1 MNGVSPRSVPLLVV
15 ALLAV
20 GLVVPAVPASAAA
33 DGHDGTRLSAV
44 LTLTGRAG
52 DRIRLQELAARRP
65 SPARLRALAPA
76 GSHRDA
82 ALRFAAD
89 HGLEVVRADAWTV
102 TVAGPAAA
110 VAADFGTSVHSSGAG
125 TWAPRPAVPASLASD
140 VSSVVGLDT
149 RRFHR
154 PHATLTG
161 AENPQTSV
169 SIRAAYDLPAAWRGA
184 GVTVGVLN
192 LSGWNPGDLRTFAR
206 REGIALSA
214 DQITEVPV
222 GADPHVLDG
231 AGSEFEVAM
240 DAEAVLAAAPEARQ
254 RLYFAPNTSAGV
266 VSAFQAMA
274 ADAEAGRLQ
283 VVTTSWG
290 VCEKAFDTSEPQAAR
305 DAYAVAI
312 DRLVAAGATLFAASG
327 DASAFDCS
335 YADRPDNE
343 AVVDFPASYVN
354 TVGVG
359 GTTLTP
365 GHPEVAWHE
374 QGFDNYLGDG
384 SGGGQS
390 VEQPLPSYQVGL
402 VAGAT
407 HRLVPDI
414 AADADPQ
421 SGLKVYVGSQ
431 GGWGVG
437 GGTSLSSPLWAG
449 MLASAL
455 SVQARTTGLGNILP
469 ALYAGAAD
477 PGGGLIDITAGHNAL
492 FNAGP
497 GYDQVTGLG
506 VPRWSALGPRLLAAT
521 PAVPTSG
528 TVSRSARPP
537 RSGEPRLPGVLYVR
551 TRTVPLAVTV
561 PKGSSYQGF
570 SAGEMVPGCARLQA
584 SPPTTVQ
591 LEPDPWQGSHDLML
605 TGFDSAQVCH
615 VAHAVVVYD
624 TVRPTT
630 TVSATVPSGG
640 GTDVRITLGGK
651 DATSGIGIYKVS
663 ILDTRGRTVFHTA
676 TRAATVVTSLTAG
689 RSYRIQATARDR
701 AGNEGL
707 TVHTGVTMPY
717 DAGFFSPWGTWTRVD
732 GSGDFT
738 GPHLRSRVRGATARL
753 SAVTRG
759 IEVILL
765 RGPHSGYVDVVVDGH
780 RTARWDLYAATTSVL
795 RRKVAVWPRSGRHT
809 VELRVVG
816 GHRRDSKA
824 SFVVIEGVTVLR

>member
-1 MNGVSPRSVPLLVV
+1 MPPRPVPLLVA

-20 GLVVPAVPASAAA
+20 GLAVPAVPATAHAAA
-33 DGHDGTRLSAV
+33 DPDRTRLSAV

-52 DRIRLQELAARRP
+52 DRARLHGLAARRP
-65 SPARLRALAPA
+65 SPARLRDLAPA
-76 GSHRDA
+76 VTHRDA
-82 ALRFAAD
+82 ALRFATG

-102 TVAGPAAA
+102 TVSGPAAA
-110 VAADFGTSVHSSGAG
+110 IAADFGTSVHTSAAG
-125 TWAPRPAVPASLASD
+125 TWAPGPAVPASLAGD
-140 VSSVVGLDT
+140 VSSLVGLDT
-149 RRFHR
+149 RPLHH
-154 PHATLTG
+154 PHATLNGTD
-161 AENPQTSV
+161 NPQTSA
-169 SIRAAYDLPAAWRGA
+169 SIRSAYDLPAAWRGA

-192 LSGWNPGDLRTFAR
+192 LAGWNPGDLTTFAR
-206 REGIALSA
+206 HEGIPLAA
-214 DQITEVPV
+214 GQVTEVSV
-222 GADPHVLDG
+222 GADPRALDG

-274 ADAEAGRLQ
+274 ADAEAGLLQ

-290 VCEKAFDTSEPQAAR
+290 ICEKAFDTSEPAATR
-305 DAYAVAI
+305 EAYAVAI

-327 DASAFDCS
+327 DAGAFDCS
-335 YADRPDNE
+335 YADVPDNE

-365 GHPEVAWHE
+365 GHPEVAWHD

-390 VEQPLPSYQVGL
+390 VEQPLPGYQAGL

-407 HRLVPDI
+407 HRLVPDV
-414 AADADPQ
+414 AADGDPQ
-421 SGLKVYVGSQ
+421 SGLKVYVRSQ

-455 SVQARTTGLGNILP
+455 SSQVRSTGLGNILP

-477 PGGGLIDITAGHNAL
+477 PGGGLVDITAGHNGL
-492 FNAGP
+492 FNAGA

-521 PAVPTSG
+521 PVVPTSG
-528 TVSRSARPP
+528 TASRASRPP
-537 RSGEPRLPGVLYVR
+537 RSGEPRLPAGVLYVR
-551 TRTVPLAVTV
+551 TRTVPLTVTV
-561 PKGSSYQGF
+561 PGGSSYQGF
-570 SAGEMVPGCARLQA
+570 SAGETVPGCARLEA
-584 SPPTTVQ
+584 APPSSAQ
-591 LEPDPWQGSHDLML
+591 LDPDPWQGSHDLLL
-605 TGFDSAQVCH
+605 TAFDSAQVCH

-630 TVSATVPSGG
+630 TVSATVPAG
-640 GTDVRITLGGK
+640 GTNVRVALGGK
-651 DATSGIGIYKVS
+651 DATSGIGIYEVS
-663 ILDTRGRTVFHTA
+663 ILDAGGRTVFHTA
-676 TRAATVVTSLTAG
+676 TRATAVVTSLTAG
-689 RSYRIQATARDR
+689 RGYRVQATARDR
-701 AGNEGL
+701 AGNVGP
-707 TVHTGVTMPY
+707 TVHVGVTMPY
-717 DAGFFSPWGTWTRVD
+717 TAGAFSPSGTWARVD
-732 GSGDFT
+732 GFGGST
-738 GPHLRSRVRGATARL
+738 GSRLASRSRGATARL

-765 RGPHSGYVDVVVDGH
+765 RGPHSGYVDVVVDGR
-780 RTARWDLYAATTSVL
+780 RTGRWDLYATTTSVL
-795 RRKVAVWPRSGRHT
+795 RRRVASWPRRGRHT
-809 VELRVVG
+809 VELTVVG
-816 GHRRDSKA
+816 GHRRGSKA